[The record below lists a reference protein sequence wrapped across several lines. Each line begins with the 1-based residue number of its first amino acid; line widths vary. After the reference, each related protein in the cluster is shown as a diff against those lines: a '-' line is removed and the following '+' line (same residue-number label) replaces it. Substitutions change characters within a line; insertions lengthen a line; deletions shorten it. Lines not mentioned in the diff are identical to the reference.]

1 MMDINQRSR
10 KPFRGALE
18 AADLS
23 DLISLAVKY
32 SRDRT
37 SALRGLFG
45 GNGRDDL
52 DFFLAGAPV
61 PTFSAAFFD
70 FFAGATEVFDGDL
83 AFFEGFL
90 GMFTENDHW
99 GGENSIA

>member
-1 MMDINQRSR
+1 MMAINQRSR

-23 DLISLAVKY
+23 DLISPAVKY

-45 GNGRDDL
+45 GNGRDDF
-52 DFFLAGAPV
+52 DFLLAGATAAIV
-61 PTFSAAFFD
+61 SAAFFG
-70 FFAGATEVFDGDL
+70 FFPGATEVFTAGL
-83 AFFEGFL
+83 AFFEAFL
-90 GMFTENDHW
+90 GMIAENDHW
-99 GGENSIA
+99 GRENSLA

>member
-1 MMDINQRSR
+1 MDINQRSR

-23 DLISLAVKY
+23 NLISLAVKY

-45 GNGRDDL
+45 GDGREDF
-52 DFFLAGAPV
+52 DFFLVGA
-61 PTFSAAFFD
+61 TAAAFSTAFFG
-70 FFAGATEVFDGDL
+70 FFAAATGVLDTDFAL
-83 AFFEGFL
+83 FEALF
-90 GMFTENDHW
+90 GMF
-99 GGENSIA
+99 A